1 MGDRLAELFADKP
14 IGYPTAGLTY
24 AGDASGHGVTL
35 PEQGLQIRRNVTDS
49 GSTAGST
56 THPFKCPKSTDGS
69 TASVVV
75 AGDVN
80 GVTATNLSLTIS
92 NSGTKVVYVDVSYT
106 AHVTANGY
114 VVGFS
119 GAITCALATGSS
131 VPSDTSTD
139 LYRHIATYVSG
150 TLTVQA
156 VTTSLEVVVRDNGS
170 GTSTATAIWGIA

>member
-1 MGDRLAELFADKP
+1 MSDRLAELFADRN
-14 IGYPTAGLTY
+14 ISYTGAGLSY
-24 AGDASGHGVTL
+24 AGDASGHGVTQ
-35 PEQGLQIRRNVTDS
+35 PEQSLQIRRNVNDS
-49 GSTAGST
+49 TEDSTP
-56 THPFKCPKSTDGS
+56 HPFKCPKYTDGS

-131 VPSDTSTD
+131 VPSDTSTN